1 MSKNKGPHPYLRLRS
16 VAPISPTNGSV
27 KVEMSC
33 DDQSRRVGKTVS
45 IRTNGVWVL
54 QSDTV
59 FTYQGWNLISEIR
72 SQGSEVNTNVYIWG
86 RDLSGSLQGAGGVG
100 GLLCSYSALSPSLHY
115 FSYDGNG
122 NVILL
127 TDATGAVAGRYR
139 YEAFGAL
146 RSMTAVDQG
155 LTTELAEAWTRQ

>member
-45 IRTNGVWVL
+45 IRTNGVWVQ

-72 SQGSEVNTNVYIWG
+72 SQGS
-86 RDLSGSLQGAGGVG
+86 
-100 GLLCSYSALSPSLHY
+100 
-115 FSYDGNG
+115 
-122 NVILL
+122 
-127 TDATGAVAGRYR
+127 AV
-139 YEAFGAL
+139 
-146 RSMTAVDQG
+146 STKV
-155 LTTELAEAWTRQ
+155 